1 VFHPSVIDAIFDT
14 RKTASAALRE
24 MDEEGRPF
32 SAAEYLARWQRLDDE
47 ATGTT
52 RRAPV
57 RVVAY
62 VGRAI
67 EPAKTD

>member
-1 VFHPSVIDAIFDT
+1 MFQPSVIDAMFDT

-24 MDEEGRPF
+24 LAEEGRPF

-47 ATGTT
+47 ATGKT
-52 RRAPV
+52 RRAPL
-57 RVVAY
+57 RVVVR

-67 EPAKTD
+67 EPAKTH